1 MNQLQEV
8 FMTELADAYH
18 AEGQILKALPKM
30 AKAAQSQELK
40 QAFTE
45 HFRQTERQL
54 ERLKEVFS
62 LFGKPPRGK
71 KCHGMAG
78 IIDEGKEFI
87 DDLEQ
92 GPGLDAALISAAQK
106 VEHYEIASYGSLRT
120 WAGFLNNEEARQILQ
135 QTLDEESETDKKLS
149 QLAEQQSNREALAA

>member
-18 AEGQILKALPKM
+18 AENQILKALPKM
-30 AKAAQSQELK
+30 AKAAHSPELK

-45 HFRQTERQL
+45 HARQTERQL
-54 ERLKEVFS
+54 ERVKKVFD

-71 KCHGMAG
+71 KCHGVAG
-78 IIDEGKEFI
+78 IIEEGKEFI
-87 DDLEQ
+87 SDLEQ
-92 GPGLDAALISAAQK
+92 GPGLDAALISAGQK
-106 VEHYEIASYGSLRT
+106 VEHYEMASYGSLRT

-135 QTLDEESETDKKLS
+135 EILNEEGETDKKLTA
-149 QLAEQQSNREALAA
+149 LAEQQSNREALAA